1 MQGKAHTA
9 RVTLYRNK
17 GKIHARSTRGRF
29 NSLRWAMV
37 WLTQLVYYGA
47 CWLGWTDDGGATRQ
61 ALLFDIAHEKFYLFG
76 LVLWPQDALLL
87 AIVLILAATGLFLV
101 TAMAGRLFCGFAC
114 PQTVYTSIF
123 MWIEE
128 KVEGDHLARRRL
140 DDAPWTARKLALR
153 ATKHGLWLALAAWS
167 GITFVGYFTPIREL
181 LPAVA
186 GWQLGPWE
194 AFWVIFYA
202 LFMYLQAGFAR
213 EAVCQH
219 MCPYSRFQ
227 GVMFD
232 PTTRTVAYDTT
243 RGEPRRA
250 KGGAGAGDCVD
261 CGICVQVCPTG
272 IDIRDGLQYQC
283 INCGLCADAC
293 DTVMGRIGKPAGL
306 IRFASEFELAGK
318 TASARPRLAVYGGLL
333 AVFVGL
339 GAWTLADRSLLL
351 VDVLRDRGSLARE
364 AADGRIENAY
374 TLKIMNLAEAP
385 RDFRVAVSGID
396 GAEIVGPARFAGVP
410 GGIRTVQLTV
420 AVPAGEGGATVRPI
434 AFEIA
439 AEQDAATRVVEKSTF
454 VLP

>member
-1 MQGKAHTA
+1 MNKPVSKVREAKLE
-9 RVTLYRNK
+9 LYRKK
-17 GKIHARSTRGRF
+17 GKIHAREVRGRF
-29 NSLRWAMV
+29 NSIRWALV
-37 WLTQLVYYGA
+37 WLTQIIFYGA
-47 CWLGWTDDGGATRQ
+47 CWLEWGGRQ
-61 ALLFDIAHEKFYLFG
+61 AILFDIPHEKFYLFG
-76 LVLWPQDALLL
+76 LVLWPQDALLA
-87 AIVLILAATGLFLV
+87 AIALILAATGLFLV
-101 TAMAGRLFCGFAC
+101 TALAGRLFCGFAC

-123 MWIEE
+123 MWVEAR
-128 KVEGDHLARRRL
+128 VEGDHLARLKL
-140 DDAPWTARKLALR
+140 DQGPPTLRKLALR
-153 ATKHGLWLALAAWS
+153 TTKHALWGLIAAWTAV
-167 GITFVGYFTPIREL
+167 TFVGYFTPIREL
-181 LPAVA
+181 LPAIA
-186 GWQLGPWE
+186 GWSLGPWE
-194 AFWVIFYA
+194 AFWLLFYG
-202 LFMYLQAGFAR
+202 LFTYVQAGFAR

-232 PTTRTVAYDTT
+232 PTTRSVAYDTT

-293 DTVMGRIGKPAGL
+293 DTVMTRIAKPAGL
-306 IRFASEFELAGK
+306 IRFASELELAGK
-318 TASARPRLAVYGGLL
+318 PSSARPRLAVYGGLL
-333 AVFVGL
+333 AAFIGL

-420 AVPAGEGGATVRPI
+420 AVPAGEGGAPVRPI

>member
-1 MQGKAHTA
+1 MQGKAQTA

-37 WLTQLVYYGA
+37 WLTQLVFYGA

-101 TAMAGRLFCGFAC
+101 TAVAGRLFCGFAC

-140 DDAPWTARKLALR
+140 DDAPWSARKLALR
-153 ATKHGLWLALAAWS
+153 SAKHGLWLALAAWT

-194 AFWVIFYA
+194 GFWVVFYG

-232 PTTRTVAYDTT
+232 PTTRSVAYDTT

-306 IRFASEFELAGK
+306 IRFASELELAGK
-318 TASARPRLAVYGGLL
+318 PSSARPRLAVYGGLL
-333 AVFVGL
+333 AVFIGL

-385 RDFRVAVSGID
+385 RDFRVAVRGIA